1 MRVRI
6 TRKPPQTYSNGV
18 ESDSLLVG
26 RVYNL
31 APALASALM
40 LDGYAE
46 LYETLTAEEKRE
58 RSEQASHEAWTASDH
73 KQRWAMPTKPSPKIP
88 AKRRKKR

>member
-6 TRKPPQTYSNGV
+6 TRKPPAVYGNDI
-18 ESDSLLVG
+18 ESESLLVG

-46 LYETLTAEEKRE
+46 LYETLTVEEKRE
-58 RSEQASHEAWTASDH
+58 RSEQATHEGWTADDH
-73 KQRWAMPTKPSPKIP
+73 QQRWAIPMKPPPRVP

>member
-1 MRVRI
+1 MRVRMI
-6 TRKPPQTYSNGV
+6 RKPPVTYSNGF
-18 ESDSLLVG
+18 ESDALLTG

-46 LYETLTAEEKRE
+46 LYETLTDEEKHE
-58 RSEQASHEAWTASDH
+58 RSAEATHQAWTADDH
-73 KQRWAMPTKPSPKIP
+73 SPHWDVPEKPDKP
-88 AKRRKKR
+88 ARKRRKKR